1 MSEEVRESQEQIQ
14 ARLEQTRAFTEFYQ
28 AKTKFWQVAAATIA
42 PLELLIAE
50 IITQTRAKKR

>member
-14 ARLEQTRAFTEFYQ
+14 ARLEQTRAFTEFHQ